1 MTGLPTIAPRTRL
14 ALEIAGV
21 GLAGGIV
28 GDLLMRVMPPG
39 LNVTIS
45 VAALVA
51 AGAWLVRRHNLQPGR
66 DTAWLAISAVL
77 LGIAVLRRDA
87 EALAVFDMMTLVMM
101 FALLAASMRGETV
114 SEWSAID
121 YVRGLVTATFGSVT
135 GAPMLVARDIPWQQ
149 LPHEGRMRH
158 VRAALLGVLIALP
171 LLVVFGGLFAAADQM
186 FNTVLTDFFAI
197 NVESVF
203 QHTFLIVFWTALVAG
218 LLRWG
223 LLTRAAARSD
233 VAPPVPTIVPI
244 ATALGLLDA
253 LFLVFVVVQ
262 LRYFF
267 GGATL
272 IATTDGLT
280 YAQYARQ
287 GFFQLVTASALV
299 LPVLLGADHLVRG
312 GTPAQLRVFRGL
324 AGLLLALLAV
334 VMVSALQ
341 RMRLYVAEFG
351 LSEDRLYATAF
362 MVLLIGVFAW
372 FALTILRGV
381 RRRFAFGA
389 LMQGLAVL
397 AGLHVMNPDAFIARH
412 NLNRPTAERPF
423 DAQYAGTLSA
433 DAVPVLLEAL
443 PRLDEAQRCV
453 LVEQLLAKWGTDD
466 ADWRTWNWS
475 RSRARKLVAQRATEM
490 RAACKLG
497 A

>member
-1 MTGLPTIAPRTRL
+1 MMRTRL

-28 GDLLMRVMPPG
+28 GDLLMRAMPPG

-51 AGAWLVRRHNLQPGR
+51 AGAWMVRRHNLKTGP

-87 EALAVFDMMTLVMM
+87 EALAVLDMMTLVMM
-101 FALLAASMRGETV
+101 FALLAASMRDEVV
-114 SEWSAID
+114 SEWSAVD
-121 YVRGLVTATFGSVT
+121 YVRGLVTAAFGSVT
-135 GAPMLVARDIPWQQ
+135 GAVMLVARDIPWQQ

-158 VRAALLGVLIALP
+158 VRAGLLGVLIALP
-171 LLVVFGGLFAAADQM
+171 LLVVFGGLFAAADQV

-197 NVESVF
+197 NVEAVF
-203 QHTFLIVFWTALVAG
+203 QHTFQIVFWTALVAG

-223 LLTRAAARSD
+223 LLTRPAPRSNAAPA
-233 VAPPVPTIVPI
+233 VPTIVPI

-272 IATTDGLT
+272 IATTSGLT
-280 YAQYARQ
+280 YAQYARE

-299 LPVLLGADHLVRG
+299 LPVVLGADYLVRG
-312 GTPAQLRVFRGL
+312 GTPAQLRIFRWL
-324 AGLLLALLAV
+324 AGLLLALLSV

-362 MVLLIGVFAW
+362 MLLLIGVFAW
-372 FALTILRGV
+372 FAGTILRGV

-389 LMQGLAVL
+389 LMQAFAVL
-397 AGLHVMNPDAFIARH
+397 AGLHSLNPSAFVVRH
-412 NLNRPTAERPF
+412 NLDRPTDARPF
-423 DAQYAGTLSA
+423 DARYATTLGA
-433 DAVPVLLEAL
+433 DAVPALVEAL
-443 PRLDEAQRCV
+443 PRLDSNDRCLVITRLLDRWVDGERAQ
-453 LVEQLLAKWGTDD
+453 T
-466 ADWRTWNWS
+466 DWRTWNWS
-475 RSRARKLVAQRATEM
+475 RSRARAVLSARAVEL
-490 RAACKLG
+490 RESCRDWKES
-497 A
+497 